1 MLSSS
6 ISLSFISQPG
16 LASGVLRLHRGMGW
30 DWDGLQHVLYSKGH
44 STSACSAGI
53 DWLKASLGM
62 SILPQPML
70 GEVALVAKSSR
81 RT

>member
-1 MLSSS
+1 M
-6 ISLSFISQPG
+6 
-16 LASGVLRLHRGMGW
+16 
-30 DWDGLQHVLYSKGH
+30 LYSKGH

-53 DWLKASLGM
+53 DWLKDSLGM